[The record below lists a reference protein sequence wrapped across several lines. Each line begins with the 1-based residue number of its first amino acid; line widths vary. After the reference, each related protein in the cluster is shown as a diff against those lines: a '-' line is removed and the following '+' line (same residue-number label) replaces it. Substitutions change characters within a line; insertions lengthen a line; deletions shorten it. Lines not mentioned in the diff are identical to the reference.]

1 MRALL
6 VCLLLV
12 CLLLVAAT
20 TVSADKQPVPMMSI
34 ALTDK
39 GITDSSAFII
49 GIGSAD
55 KHSPNPQELAREK
68 AVKDVFDQL
77 NSRIRNVILATKN
90 RPGGG
95 HQNVAAHYST
105 VAQNPRVVIK
115 LPGIIDV
122 PIPTA
127 VMNDSDNVYFIVA
140 VEREELI
147 DFYTKKS
154 EKLREEIDTIL
165 NDPELLRNPTY
176 ATQQYLSTY
185 PRYEALKEA
194 EMIVLGANYHLTKEQ
209 VFQTLQRNVTQQ
221 HDTIYTVNLHFE
233 SKYPVTDVRSVAH
246 VISEQLAMQ
255 KNPNSSDRVQL
266 DQFTY
271 GISELPSKFSMSLVG
286 ALDQQLTVQWATF
299 SPPGPSASNAHP
311 LGFGRKITSRLS
323 GTFWELGNKI
333 TVRATLRDVNTG
345 EFQAATVVRFNKNL
359 NNINVDRYAP
369 RGYQF
374 AVDTL
379 VANAE
384 DQLAGGVKDRRTDG
398 SMAPSRVGASIAE
411 AGQGASRP
419 GQPTSLQPNPGTH
432 VHIGSGFTVELRTDR
447 PEKNNYFYIGDR
459 TNVYVRVNRP
469 AYYRLGYQF
478 ADADG
483 RYAILS
489 DNNYISKVNEWV
501 KVPGRLVFTEPIG
514 TESIRVV
521 AQETELPPIQTYT
534 EGRNQFLTVSQSYPR
549 TRTRGG
555 VEKAHANR
563 LALRGGF
570 IEPEPEEGNQDASE
584 WKLRGGAMEK
594 EYAAEAQIHI
604 VTERR

>member
-1 MRALL
+1 
-6 VCLLLV
+6 
-12 CLLLVAAT
+12 
-20 TVSADKQPVPMMSI
+20 MST

-49 GIGSAD
+49 GTGSAD
-55 KHSPNPQELAREK
+55 KHSPNPQKLAREK
-68 AVKDVFDQL
+68 AVKAVFYKL
-77 NSRIRNVILATKN
+77 NGRIRNVILATKN

-95 HQNVAAHYST
+95 HQNVAAYYST

-176 ATQQYLSTY
+176 AGQQYLSTY
-185 PRYEALKEA
+185 SRYEALKEA
-194 EMIVLGANYHLTKEQ
+194 EMIVLGANNHLTTEQ
-209 VFQTLQRNVTQQ
+209 VFQTLQRNVTQH
-221 HDTIYTVNLHFE
+221 HDTIYTVNQYFE

-246 VISEQLAMQ
+246 VISQQLAMQ
-255 KNPNSSDRVQL
+255 NPNSSDRVQL

-271 GISELPSKFSMSLVG
+271 GISELPSKFSVSLVG
-286 ALDQQLTVQWATF
+286 ALEQQLTVQWATF
-299 SPPGPSASNAHP
+299 SPPEPSASNAHP
-311 LGFGRKITSRLS
+311 LGFGKNITSRLS

-345 EFQAATVVRFNKNL
+345 EFQAVTVVRFNKNL
-359 NNINVDRYAP
+359 NNINVDSYAP
-369 RGYQF
+369 PGYQF

-384 DQLAGGVKDRRTDG
+384 DQLHRRTDG
-398 SMAPSRVGASIAE
+398 SMAPPRVGASIAE

-419 GQPTSLQPNPGTH
+419 GQPTPLQPNPGTH
-432 VHIGSGFTVELRTDR
+432 GHIGSGFTVELSTDR
-447 PEKNNYFYIGDR
+447 PEQNPYFYVGDR

-469 AYYRLGYQF
+469 AYYRLGYHF
-478 ADADG
+478 ANDK
-483 RYAILS
+483 YAILR
-489 DNNYISKVNEWV
+489 DNNYINKVNEWV
-501 KVPGRLVFTEPIG
+501 KVPGRLVFTEPTG
-514 TESIRVV
+514 TESLHVV
-521 AQETELPPIQTYT
+521 AQETQLPPIKTYT
-534 EGRNQFLTVSQSYPR
+534 EGRNRFLVPPSNSR
-549 TRTRGG
+549 TKGG
-555 VEKAHANR
+555 VEKARDYGLNM
-563 LALRGGF
+563 RGVVMV
-570 IEPEPEEGNQDASE
+570 PEPEEGNQDASE
-584 WKLRGGAMEK
+584 PDLRGVAMVK
-594 EYAAEAQIHI
+594 EYPAEARIHI
-604 VTERR
+604 ITGSR

>member
-6 VCLLLV
+6 GLLTAC

-20 TVSADKQPVPMMSI
+20 TVSADKRIVSAMST

-49 GIGSAD
+49 GTGSAD
-55 KHSPNPQELAREK
+55 KHSPNPQKLAREK
-68 AVKDVFDQL
+68 AVKAVFYKL
-77 NSRIRNVILATKN
+77 NGRIRNVILATKN

-95 HQNVAAHYST
+95 HQNVAAYYST

-176 ATQQYLSTY
+176 AGQQYLSTY
-185 PRYEALKEA
+185 SRYEALKEA
-194 EMIVLGANYHLTKEQ
+194 EMIVLGANNHLTTEQ
-209 VFQTLQRNVTQQ
+209 VFQTLQRNVTQH
-221 HDTIYTVNLHFE
+221 HDTIYTVNQYFE

-255 KNPNSSDRVQL
+255 NPNSSDRVQL
-266 DQFTY
+266 DRFTY
-271 GISELPSKFSMSLVG
+271 GISELPSKFSVSLVG
-286 ALDQQLTVQWATF
+286 ALEQQLTVQWATF
-299 SPPGPSASNAHP
+299 SPPEPSASNAHP
-311 LGFGRKITSRLS
+311 LGFGKNITSRLS

-345 EFQAATVVRFNKNL
+345 EFQAVTVVRFNKNL
-359 NNINVDRYAP
+359 NNINVDSYAP
-369 RGYQF
+369 PRYDL

-379 VANAE
+379 VAEAE
-384 DQLAGGVKDRRTDG
+384 EQLAGGFKPRRTE
-398 SMAPSRVGASIAE
+398 APPRVGASIVE
-411 AGQGASRP
+411 ADRGASRP
-419 GQPTSLQPNPGTH
+419 GQPTPLQPNPGTH
-432 VHIGSGFTVELRTDR
+432 GHIGSGFTVDLRTDR
-447 PEKNNYFYIGDR
+447 REQNPYFYVGDR

-478 ADADG
+478 VDG

-489 DNNYISKVNEWV
+489 DNNYINKVNEWV
-501 KVPGRLVFTEPIG
+501 KVPGRLVFTEPTG
-514 TESIRVV
+514 TESIRVI
-521 AQETELPPIQTYT
+521 AQETQLPPIETYT
-534 EGRNQFLTVSQSYPR
+534 DGRNRFLIEPPSS
-549 TRTRGG
+549 RTRGG
-555 VEKAHANR
+555 VEKARDYRAMM
-563 LALRGGF
+563 RGGVM
-570 IEPEPEEGNQDASE
+570 EPEPEEGNQDTSE
-584 WKLRGGAMEK
+584 PDLRGGAMEK
-594 EYAAEAQIHI
+594 EYPAAAQIHI
-604 VTERR
+604 VTDRR

>member
-1 MRALL
+1 
-6 VCLLLV
+6 
-12 CLLLVAAT
+12 
-20 TVSADKQPVPMMSI
+20 MST

-49 GIGSAD
+49 GTGSAD
-55 KHSPNPQELAREK
+55 KHSPNPQKLAREK
-68 AVKDVFDQL
+68 AVKAVFYKL
-77 NSRIRNVILATKN
+77 NGRIRNVILATKN

-95 HQNVAAHYST
+95 HQNVAAYYST

-176 ATQQYLSTY
+176 AGQQYLSTY
-185 PRYEALKEA
+185 SRYEALKEA
-194 EMIVLGANYHLTKEQ
+194 EMIVLGANNHLTTEQ
-209 VFQTLQRNVTQQ
+209 VFQTLQRNVTQH
-221 HDTIYTVNLHFE
+221 HDTIYTVNQYFE

-246 VISEQLAMQ
+246 VISQQLAMQ
-255 KNPNSSDRVQL
+255 NPNSSDRVQL

-271 GISELPSKFSMSLVG
+271 GISELPSKFSVSLVG
-286 ALDQQLTVQWATF
+286 ALEQQLTVQWATF
-299 SPPGPSASNAHP
+299 SPPEPSASNAHP
-311 LGFGRKITSRLS
+311 LGFGKNITSRLS

-345 EFQAATVVRFNKNL
+345 EFQAVTVVRFNKNL

-369 RGYQF
+369 QGYQS
-374 AVDTL
+374 AVDRL
-379 VANAE
+379 VARAE
-384 DQLAGGVKDRRTDG
+384 DQLHRRTDG
-398 SMAPSRVGASIAE
+398 PMAPPRVGPSIAE
-411 AGQGASRP
+411 GGQGASRP
-419 GQPTSLQPNPGTH
+419 GQPTPLQPNPGTH
-432 VHIGSGFTVELRTDR
+432 GHIGSGFTVELSTDR
-447 PEKNNYFYIGDR
+447 PEQNPYFYVGDR

-469 AYYRLGYQF
+469 AYYRLGYHF
-478 ADADG
+478 VDD

-489 DNNYISKVNEWV
+489 DNNYINKVNEWV

-514 TESIRVV
+514 AESIHVV
-521 AQETELPPIQTYT
+521 AQETQLPPIETYT
-534 EGRNQFLTVSQSYPR
+534 AGRNQFVRVPPSNSR
-549 TRTRGG
+549 TRDGVKRARAYGVAMRRGG
-555 VEKAHANR
+555 VM
-563 LALRGGF
+563 
-570 IEPEPEEGNQDASE
+570 EPEPEEGNQDASE
-584 WKLRGGAMEK
+584 PDLRGGAMEK
-594 EYAAEAQIHI
+594 EYPAEAQIHI
-604 VTERR
+604 ITGHR